1 MNEIS
6 TKEATRKRLNE
17 IESEL
22 KSLKSKQRMLS
33 AKWQSEKSAISSIRT
48 CKKELE
54 NLKIISE
61 NFERDGELA
70 KVAEIRYGKL
80 PEIEK
85 KLQDANQLLQK
96 IQSEGKM
103 LKEEVDAED
112 IAEVVSKST
121 GIPVN
126 RMLESELIKLL
137 KMEERI
143 HERVIGQE
151 EAVIAVS
158 NAIRRSRA
166 GLQDINRPIGSFIFI
181 GSTGVG
187 KTELAKA
194 LAEFLFDDEQAVIRI
209 DMSEYMEKFSVS
221 RLLGAPPGYV
231 GYEEGGQ
238 LTEAVRRKP
247 YSVLLLD
254 EFEKAH
260 ADVFN
265 LLLQVL
271 DDGRLTDGKGRLV
284 DFKNTIIIMTSNLG
298 TELIQ
303 DKLSLIDEV
312 NRDEIM
318 SDIKVLIV
326 EQLHKRL
333 RPEFLNRVDEIV
345 LFKPLTSQEIK
356 KIAELQ
362 LKRLGKMLALK
373 NITYEV
379 SESALEWLSNIGF
392 DPQFGARLLKRA
404 IQKHITDPLSVKLL
418 SGEFSSGEKI
428 YIDCLENGKF
438 IFSKK

>member
-1 MNEIS
+1 MVVTDKVTLKGEDWFFLEVDEEIG
-6 TKEATRKRLNE
+6 
-17 IESEL
+17 
-22 KSLKSKQRMLS
+22 KQVWS
-33 AKWQSEKSAISSIRT
+33 
-48 CKKELE
+48 
-54 NLKIISE
+54 
-61 NFERDGELA
+61 
-70 KVAEIRYGKL
+70 
-80 PEIEK
+80 
-85 KLQDANQLLQK
+85 KLQDANQLLQR
-96 IQSEGKM
+96 IQSDGKM

-265 LLLQVL
+265 ILLQVL

-298 TELIQ
+298 TEFIQ
-303 DKLSLIDEV
+303 DKLNLIDES

-318 SDIKVLIV
+318 ADIKMLIV

-345 LFKPLTSQEIK
+345 LFKPLTSTEIK

-362 LKRLGKMLALK
+362 LARLGKMLKLK
-373 NITYEV
+373 NIAYEV
-379 SESALEWLSNIGF
+379 SDSALEWLSNIGF

-404 IQKHITDPLSVKLL
+404 IQKYITDPLSVKLL
-418 SGEFSSGEKI
+418 SGEFSSGDKI
-428 YIDCLENGKF
+428 YIDCSENGKF